1 MHTHVEEREGSGFA
15 TGFDTG
21 SVPSLGS
28 VAHLLPIYRTSD
40 GQLCPNFRTSDAED
54 VSENGS
60 DVPVDVPSV
69 GSGVALG
76 DTIRVQPEQLRNAE
90 VTWSGT
96 RERPNLDRPALDEP
110 GIMVR
115 PDGRQIYL
123 TRGGRPE
130 ADRDDT
136 PTEEVEDDDAPEPTK
151 RGTITGFSEDS
162 RRRLRR
168 KVHSLERTSNALFV
182 TLTWHEELPTPER
195 AKTALDTFWKRL
207 RRSFPGISCIWKM
220 EPQERGFPHFH
231 LLIYGVQYIR
241 AGWIS
246 QLWHEVTAETSEK
259 HQKSGVD
266 VEWVRDDGKLQA
278 YLAEYFAETYQEWP
292 EAGGEA
298 WRETGRWWGV
308 RDRKNLPRAAW
319 ADWTVYLDESE
330 AAWLIAELLDE
341 WDVDTGGA
349 LPPSLTI
356 NTRGDPTERIER
368 LLDRL

>member
-1 MHTHVEEREGSGFA
+1 MHTHAEETEGSGSA

-21 SVPSLGS
+21 SAPSLGQLS
-28 VAHLLPIYRTSD
+28 HLLTI
-40 GQLCPNFRTSDAED
+40 FRTFDAEGG
-54 VSENGS
+54 SEGGTNGTFS
-60 DVPVDVPSV
+60 DTFSV
-69 GSGVALG
+69 H
-76 DTIRVQPEQLRNAE
+76 PEQLEGAE
-90 VTWSGT
+90 IAWD
-96 RERPNLDRPALDEP
+96 RPDLDRPALDEP
-110 GIMVR
+110 GITVR

-130 ADRDDT
+130 ADRDDP
-136 PTEEVEDDDAPEPTK
+136 PTEEVKDDDAPEPTK

-182 TLTWHEELPTPER
+182 TLTWHEELPAPER

-207 RRSFPGISCIWKM
+207 RRTFPGISCIWKM

-259 HQKSGVD
+259 HRKSGVD

-330 AAWLIAELLDE
+330 AARLIAELLDE

-356 NTRGDPTERIER
+356 NTRRDPTERIAR